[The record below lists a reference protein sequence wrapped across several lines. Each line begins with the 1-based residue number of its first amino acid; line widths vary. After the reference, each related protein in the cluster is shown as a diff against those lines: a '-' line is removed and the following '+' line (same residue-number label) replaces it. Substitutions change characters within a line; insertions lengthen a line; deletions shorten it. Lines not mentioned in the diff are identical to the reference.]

1 LSRIQ
6 SAILAR
12 LASGRGAFVPY
23 LTAGFPD
30 PPTTRQCALALAR
43 AGADVLELGVPFS
56 DPIADGPVLERAS
69 AAALARGMTP
79 AGVLELAG
87 QIHEQSPDLPLVV
100 MSYINPLMQFR
111 AFDGGNF
118 AESARQV
125 GIDGVLVTDL
135 PPEEPH
141 ELWSH
146 IAAAHLDPIV
156 LVSPTTDE
164 RRLQMLADRA
174 RGFVYCVSRLGVTGG
189 GAADQRL
196 GDLVRRARAATGLPA
211 LVGFGVT
218 SGADAER
225 AAALADGVVVGSALV
240 ERLATA
246 DPVAEAA
253 ALAREI
259 VAGLARAGSS
269 PEDPR
274 EEPHARA

>member
-1 LSRIQ
+1 M
-6 SAILAR
+6 
-12 LASGRGAFVPY
+12 PY

-30 PPTTRQCALALAR
+30 PTTTRQCALALAR

-79 AGVLELAG
+79 AGVLELAA
-87 QIHEQSPDLPLVV
+87 QIHEQSPDLPIVV

-111 AFDGGNF
+111 AADGQNF
-118 AESARQV
+118 ADCARRV

-141 ELWSH
+141 ELWSD
-146 IAAAHLDPIV
+146 IVAAHLDPIV
-156 LVSPTTDE
+156 LVSPTTE
-164 RRLQMLADRA
+164 EGRFRVLAERA

-196 GDLVRRARAATGLPA
+196 GDLVRRARTATGLPA
-211 LVGFGVT
+211 LVGFGVAT
-218 SGADAER
+218 GADARR
-225 AAALADGVVVGSALV
+225 AGALADGVVVGSALV
-240 ERLATA
+240 ERLSGA

-253 ALAREI
+253 GLAREI
-259 VAGLARAGSS
+259 VAGLTPDGSAAEPRA
-269 PEDPR
+269 
-274 EEPHARA
+274 EPHARA

>member
-1 LSRIQ
+1 M
-6 SAILAR
+6 
-12 LASGRGAFVPY
+12 PY

-69 AAALARGMTP
+69 ATALARGMTP
-79 AGVLELAG
+79 AGVLELAA
-87 QIHEQSPDLPLVV
+87 QIHEQTPDLPIVV

-111 AFDGGNF
+111 ASDGGDF

-125 GIDGVLVTDL
+125 GIDGLLVTDL

-141 ELWSH
+141 ELWSQ

-156 LVSPTTDE
+156 LVSPTTEE
-164 RRLQMLADRA
+164 RRLQVLADRA

-189 GAADQRL
+189 GAVDQRL

-218 SGADAER
+218 TGADAER

-246 DPVAEAA
+246 DPVAAA
-253 ALAREI
+253 AAFGREI

-269 PEDPR
+269 PEEPR